1 MKKVEKR
8 EVPLRNYFIL
18 AIIGIMTVV
27 LTLYVDKWI
36 TSYNEHKIS
45 TSPLSGKVSEI
56 NINELEMSLN
66 ETPEVILYV
75 SYTNNIDV
83 YNKEV
88 KLLSKLKKE
97 NKLDYLIYLDVTQN
111 MENDKYLDILRK
123 KFKNVSNEIK
133 KAPLFI
139 YIKNG
144 EAMNVI
150 NSDGRVIDYSDFLQ
164 IIEMYEIEN

>member
-8 EVPLRNYFIL
+8 AVPLKNYFIL
-18 AIIGIMTVV
+18 AVIGIVTII
-27 LTLYVDKWI
+27 LTLYINEWI

-45 TSPLSGKVSEI
+45 ISPLSGKVSEI

-66 ETPEVILYV
+66 ETPEIILYV

-97 NKLDYLIYLDVTQN
+97 NKLDYLIYLDVTKN
-111 MENDKYLDILRK
+111 MENEKYLEILK
-123 KFKNVSNEIK
+123 KRFSNVSNEIK

-139 YIKNG
+139 YLKNG
-144 EAMNVI
+144 EAINVT
-150 NSDGRVIDYSDFLQ
+150 NSDGRIVDYSDFSQ
-164 IIEMYEIEN
+164 IIETYEIEN